1 MFLGCSLFGDNKALE
16 TMDLNNLD
24 YCAALVL
31 WKRDDDNDEIKVHEA
46 ISFGTIDL
54 TDAHTKKYERYGQDM
69 LPAVES
75 DSWIRLENNGEAR
88 KMVIPKDGFLY
99 KVNRVSRADKNT
111 SNNDDH
117 QQNFFTGD
125 GIEDFEVDINKLI
138 G

>member
-1 MFLGCSLFGDNKALE
+1 
-16 TMDLNNLD
+16 
-24 YCAALVL
+24 
-31 WKRDDDNDEIKVHEA
+31 
-46 ISFGTIDL
+46 
-54 TDAHTKKYERYGQDM
+54 
-69 LPAVES
+69 
-75 DSWIRLENNGEAR
+75 
-88 KMVIPKDGFLY
+88 MVIPKDGFLY